1 MENLRSAFSRLFGG
15 GEEIRVFLTPADAA
29 AKRLPGFHNGGL
41 AVMARSGETIGAVMS
56 RFNQFRGPDSQITTL
71 YTQDGHTI
79 PYTTVLSGPVTCVVR
94 APVVT

>member
-1 MENLRSAFSRLFGG
+1 METLRSAFSWFFGVD
-15 GEEIRVFLTPADAA
+15 EEIRVFLTPADAA

-41 AVMARSGETIGAVMS
+41 VVMARSGETIGAVMS